1 MIEVKHYRLKNI
13 MRKIEIQLT
22 IANNFISSIEND
34 EKCVIRSESDN
45 IKIMIND
52 EADEV
57 IKELSN
63 SFKCRYQN
71 NFESMK
77 GREFFFNYVHFLSYN
92 IIKNYELWWIIYRF
106 S

>member
-1 MIEVKHYRLKNI
+1 

-52 EADEV
+52 VD
-57 IKELSN
+57 IKIISN
-63 SFKCRYQN
+63 QWKVVSFSSIMFIYC
-71 NFESMK
+71 
-77 GREFFFNYVHFLSYN
+77 L
-92 IIKNYELWWIIYRF
+92 IIL
-106 S
+106 